1 MNLNQITIPSLNLIN
16 AIAFYQKLGMKL
28 IVNSL
33 PRYARFQCPDGNA
46 TFSIHEVDDLPVGE
60 GIWIYFECENL
71 DEFVNKLIVKGISFD
86 ELPNDKPWLWRE
98 ARIKDPDQ
106 NTLILYFAGE
116 NRLSYR
122 SRKLF
127 VPLNCMRYQK
137 TCLAW

>member
-71 DEFVNKLIVKGISFD
+71 DEFVNKLIFKGISFD

-116 NRLSYR
+116 NRLNPPW
-122 SRKLF
+122 KI
-127 VPLNCMRYQK
+127 K
-137 TCLAW
+137 D

>member
-1 MNLNQITIPSLNLIN
+1 MLIKMNLNQITIPSLNLEN
-16 AIAFYQKLGMKL
+16 AIVFYQKLGLKL
-28 IVNSL
+28 IVKSL
-33 PRYARFQCPDGNA
+33 PRYARFQCPDGNS
-46 TFSIHEVDDLPVGE
+46 TFSIHEVDVLPVGE

-116 NRLSYR
+116 NRLNPPW
-122 SRKLF
+122 KI
-127 VPLNCMRYQK
+127 K
-137 TCLAW
+137 D

>member
-33 PRYARFQCPDGNA
+33 PRYARFQCPDGNS

-116 NRLSYR
+116 NRLNPPW
-122 SRKLF
+122 KI
-127 VPLNCMRYQK
+127 K
-137 TCLAW
+137 D

>member
-33 PRYARFQCPDGNA
+33 PRYARFQCPDGNS

-71 DEFVNKLIVKGISFD
+71 DEFVNKLIFKGISFD

-116 NRLSYR
+116 NRLNPPW
-122 SRKLF
+122 KI
-127 VPLNCMRYQK
+127 K
-137 TCLAW
+137 D

>member
-33 PRYARFQCPDGNA
+33 PRYARFQCTDGNA

-71 DEFVNKLIVKGISFD
+71 YEFVNKLIVKGISFD

-116 NRLSYR
+116 NRLNPPW
-122 SRKLF
+122 KI
-127 VPLNCMRYQK
+127 K
-137 TCLAW
+137 D

>member
-46 TFSIHEVDDLPVGE
+46 TFSIHEVDVLPVGE

-71 DEFVNKLIVKGISFD
+71 DEFV
-86 ELPNDKPWLWRE
+86 
-98 ARIKDPDQ
+98 
-106 NTLILYFAGE
+106 
-116 NRLSYR
+116 
-122 SRKLF
+122 
-127 VPLNCMRYQK
+127 
-137 TCLAW
+137 

>member
-46 TFSIHEVDDLPVGE
+46 TFSIHKVDVLPVGE

-116 NRLSYR
+116 NRLNPPW
-122 SRKLF
+122 KI
-127 VPLNCMRYQK
+127 K
-137 TCLAW
+137 D

>member
-33 PRYARFQCPDGNA
+33 PRYARFQCSDGNA

-116 NRLSYR
+116 NRLNPPW
-122 SRKLF
+122 KI
-127 VPLNCMRYQK
+127 K
-137 TCLAW
+137 D

>member
-33 PRYARFQCPDGNA
+33 ARYARFQCPDGNA

-116 NRLSYR
+116 NRLNPPW
-122 SRKLF
+122 KI
-127 VPLNCMRYQK
+127 K
-137 TCLAW
+137 D

>member
-106 NTLILYFAGE
+106 NTLILYFSGE
-116 NRLSYR
+116 NRLNPPW
-122 SRKLF
+122 KI
-127 VPLNCMRYQK
+127 K
-137 TCLAW
+137 D

>member
-46 TFSIHEVDDLPVGE
+46 TFSIHEVDVLPVGE

-71 DEFVNKLIVKGISFD
+71 DEFVNKLIVKGISID

-116 NRLSYR
+116 NRLNPPW
-122 SRKLF
+122 KI
-127 VPLNCMRYQK
+127 K
-137 TCLAW
+137 D

>member
-33 PRYARFQCPDGNA
+33 PRYARFQCPDGNS
-46 TFSIHEVDDLPVGE
+46 TFSIHEVDVLPVGE

-116 NRLSYR
+116 NRLNPPW
-122 SRKLF
+122 KI
-127 VPLNCMRYQK
+127 K
-137 TCLAW
+137 D

>member
-33 PRYARFQCPDGNA
+33 PRYARFQCPDGNT

-116 NRLSYR
+116 NRLNPPW
-122 SRKLF
+122 KI
-127 VPLNCMRYQK
+127 K
-137 TCLAW
+137 D

>member
-71 DEFVNKLIVKGISFD
+71 DEFVNKLIVKGISFV
-86 ELPNDKPWLWRE
+86 L
-98 ARIKDPDQ
+98 
-106 NTLILYFAGE
+106 
-116 NRLSYR
+116 LS
-122 SRKLF
+122 KF
-127 VPLNCMRYQK
+127 VLG
-137 TCLAW
+137 